1 MSAFPLRVSVELVNV
16 KIESSFKYCSKSYLS
31 MNEILLVANSAPFGA
46 LATKPLFKR
55 CRRHFKI
62 VMGDV

>member
-16 KIESSFKYCSKSYLS
+16 KREISKKYCSKSYLS

-55 CRRHFKI
+55 CHFKI

>member
-16 KIESSFKYCSKSYLS
+16 KREISYKYCSKSYLS

-55 CRRHFKI
+55 CHFKI

>member
-16 KIESSFKYCSKSYLS
+16 KREISLKYCSKSYLS

-55 CRRHFKI
+55 CHFKI
-62 VMGDV
+62 VMRDV

>member
-1 MSAFPLRVSVELVNV
+1 
-16 KIESSFKYCSKSYLS
+16 
-31 MNEILLVANSAPFGA
+31 MNEISLVANSAPFGA

-55 CRRHFKI
+55 CHFKI

>member
-16 KIESSFKYCSKSYLS
+16 KREISSKYCSKSYLS

-55 CRRHFKI
+55 CHFKI